1 MATPTRSARDPLSEL
16 EAGFHG
22 TLLRPG
28 RRGYEEARAVWNGII
43 DKHPRAVAL
52 SSDVDDVVRAVGF
65 GRRYGWP
72 LAVRGGGHNVAG
84 LATSEGGLVLDLSAM
99 NGVEVDPE
107 SKRARVQGGAIWRD
121 VDAATQPHG
130 LAAPAGLVS
139 ETGVAG
145 LTLGGGIGWL
155 RRKYGLSCDNLMA
168 AELVTAGGE
177 RVVASERE
185 NPELLWALRGGGGN
199 FGVVTSFEFALH
211 PVGPE
216 IAYALVFYDGAQTA
230 EGLRGF
236 RELARSM
243 PDEIAPILFT
253 GAVPEAEG
261 IPAEIVGKPTL
272 AAAAVYVGPP
282 EEGEERLRPLRE
294 LAAPLVDLSGRM
306 PYVDIQQ
313 FLDEDYPR
321 GRRYYWKSATIAEL
335 SDEVI
340 DIVADFA
347 RRQPS
352 PISTIDVWLMG
363 GALRREPPGGA
374 AYSGRGAGFQVNPEA
389 DWDDP
394 AMDDANIGWA
404 RGIIE
409 ALKPHTVGTYLN
421 FPGMLEEGEQQLRLS
436 FGSNYERLTQVKRR
450 WDPDNLFR
458 LNHNIP
464 PAAKAA

>member
-1 MATPTRSARDPLSEL
+1 MATPARSAPDPLSEL

-22 TLLRPG
+22 TLVRPG
-28 RRGYEEARAVWNGII
+28 QSGYEEARAVWNGMI
-43 DKHPRAVAL
+43 DKRPRAVARCH
-52 SSDVDDVVRAVGF
+52 DVDDVVRAVDF
-65 GRRYGWP
+65 ARRYGWP

-107 SKRARVQGGAIWRD
+107 TRRARVQGGAIWRD
-121 VDAATQPHG
+121 VDAATQSHG

-155 RRKYGLSCDNLMA
+155 RRKFGLSCDNLVA
-168 AELVTAGGE
+168 AELVTAAGE
-177 RVVASERE
+177 RVLASERE

-199 FGVVTSFEFALH
+199 FGVVTTFEFALH

-216 IAYALVFYDGAQTA
+216 IAYALVFFDGAQTVR
-230 EGLRGF
+230 GLRGF
-236 RELARSM
+236 RELAQSL
-243 PDEIAPILFT
+243 PEEIAPILFT

-261 IPAEIVGKPTL
+261 IPAEIVGKPML
-272 AAAAVYVGPP
+272 AAAAVYVGSP

-306 PYVDIQQ
+306 PYVDIQR

-321 GRRYYWKSATIAEL
+321 GRRYYWKSATIGEL

-340 DIVADFA
+340 DIVTDFA
-347 RRQPS
+347 ARQPS

-374 AYSGRGAGFQVNPEA
+374 AYSGREAGFQVNPEA

-394 AMDDANIGWA
+394 AMDDANVGWA

-421 FPGMLEEGEQQLRLS
+421 FPGMLEEGEQQLRLG
-436 FGSNYERLTQVKRR
+436 FGSHYERLTQVKRR

-458 LNHNIP
+458 LNHNVP
-464 PAAKAA
+464 PAAEAA

>member
-1 MATPTRSARDPLSEL
+1 MATPARSALDPLSEF

-22 TLLRPG
+22 TLVPPG
-28 RRGYEEARAVWNGII
+28 QNGYEEARAVWNGMI
-43 DKHPRAVAL
+43 DKRPRAVAQC
-52 SSDVDDVVRAVGF
+52 SDVEDVVRAVDF
-65 GRRYGWP
+65 ARRYGWP

-84 LATSEGGLVLDLSAM
+84 LATCEGGLVLDLSAM
-99 NGVEVDPE
+99 NGVEVD
-107 SKRARVQGGAIWRD
+107 SQTRRARVQGGAIWRD

-130 LAAPAGLVS
+130 LAASAGLVS
-139 ETGVAG
+139 QTGVAG

-155 RRKYGLSCDNLMA
+155 RRKYGLSCDNLLS
-168 AELVTAGGE
+168 AELVTAAGE
-177 RVVASERE
+177 RVHASERE

-199 FGVVTSFEFALH
+199 FGVVTTFEFALH

-216 IAYALVFYDGAQTA
+216 IAYALVFFDGAQTVQ
-230 EGLRGF
+230 GLRGF
-236 RELARSM
+236 RELARSL
-243 PDEIAPILFT
+243 PDEIAPVLFT

-261 IPAEIVGKPTL
+261 IPAEIVGKPML

-282 EEGEERLRPLRE
+282 EEGEERLRSLRDLATPL
-294 LAAPLVDLSGRM
+294 ADLSGRM

-321 GRRYYWKSATIAEL
+321 GRRYYWKSATIGEL

-347 RRQPS
+347 ARQPS

-374 AYSGRGAGFQVNPEA
+374 AYSGREAGFQVNPEA

-394 AMDDANIGWA
+394 AMDDANVGWA

-436 FGSNYERLTQVKRR
+436 FGPHYERLTQVKRR

-458 LNHNIP
+458 LNHNVP
-464 PAAKAA
+464 PATAAP